1 MPTDAAFDIQ
11 LSLAFSGRLPA
22 FALRIFALCVRP
34 ALLPSAVPTFQSL
47 APQGTRSGHSG
58 QRGTLISGRF
68 RDGKLVGSGR
78 YSKCFLPGQLCF
90 FAGA

>member
-11 LSLAFSGRLPA
+11 LSLALSGRLPA
-22 FALRIFALCVRP
+22 FALRIFALYIWP
-34 ALLPSAVPTFQSL
+34 ALPPSAVLTLRSL
-47 APQGTRSGHSG
+47 SPQGSRSGHSG